1 MPKVLAA
8 TMVVVLLAGC
18 AVHRRPG
25 PAGEPGALR
34 SDDLDSSSL
43 VLAATRTADALDS
56 RPPRGEAR
64 VGGRSLPAASL
75 AKTARRVAELARS
88 EKDPAALARR
98 LAAECD
104 AWPVAPAAKVTG
116 YYEPVLAARTAPDA
130 RFRYALYRAP
140 SLQQMQVLARRLG
153 RVPTRA
159 DIDGRHALAGLGLE
173 IAWTDDP
180 VARFFLH
187 VQGSG
192 RLVFPGGR
200 SRRVGFAG
208 A

>member
-1 MPKVLAA
+1 M
-8 TMVVVLLAGC
+8 
-18 AVHRRPG
+18 
-25 PAGEPGALR
+25 
-34 SDDLDSSSL
+34 
-43 VLAATRTADALDS
+43 
-56 RPPRGEAR
+56 
-64 VGGRSLPAASL
+64 
-75 AKTARRVAELARS
+75 
-88 EKDPAALARR
+88 
-98 LAAECD
+98 
-104 AWPVAPAAKVTG
+104 APAAKVTG

-140 SLQQMQVLARRLG
+140 SPEQMQAVARRLG

-208 A
+208 TNGLAYRSVGSVMLARGILGKGNASAPAMRAWLAAHPSRRDALLFENPRYVFFREAGDEGPVGALGATLVAGRSIAVDEKFLPRGAVAAVLRPPAAPATDAGDGWA